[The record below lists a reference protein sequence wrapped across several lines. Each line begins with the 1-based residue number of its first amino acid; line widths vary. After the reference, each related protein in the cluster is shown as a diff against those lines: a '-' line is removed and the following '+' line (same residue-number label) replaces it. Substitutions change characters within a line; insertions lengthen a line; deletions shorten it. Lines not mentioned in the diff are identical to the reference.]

1 MTISLTGLMGCGK
14 SSVGREL
21 SKLLSWHFMDLDEVI
36 VHREGRSIPE
46 IFAKDG
52 EKEFRRME
60 LEAFKAV
67 TENVEGNGTV
77 LALGGGTVTTP
88 ECAEIAHEKTLCIYM
103 RASVQTLKAHLEGQT
118 EGRPLLCGQ
127 NIEERLERLMS
138 ERGHIYEKTAHIVI
152 DTDGKSISEI
162 AQEILR
168 SSHHVR

>member
-1 MTISLTGLMGCGK
+1 MGCGK

-36 VHREGRSIPE
+36 VQCEGRSIPE

-127 NIEERLERLMS
+127 DIEERLERLMS
-138 ERGHIYEKTAHIVI
+138 ERGHIYEKTAHIII

-162 AQEILR
+162 AQEILK

>member
-1 MTISLTGLMGCGK
+1 MGCGK

-36 VHREGRSIPE
+36 VQREGRSIPE

-67 TENVEGNGTV
+67 TENVEGNRTV

-127 NIEERLERLMS
+127 DIEERLERLMS
-138 ERGHIYEKTAHIVI
+138 ERSHIYEKTAHIVI

>member
-1 MTISLTGLMGCGK
+1 MGCGK

-36 VHREGRSIPE
+36 VQREGRSIQE

-67 TENVEGNGTV
+67 TEGADDSGAV

-88 ECAEIAHEKTLCIYM
+88 ECADIAHNKTLCIYM

-127 NIEERLERLMS
+127 DIEERIVRLMS

>member
-1 MTISLTGLMGCGK
+1 MGCGK

-36 VHREGRSIPE
+36 VQREGRSIPE

-127 NIEERLERLMS
+127 DIEERLERLMS

>member
-1 MTISLTGLMGCGK
+1 MGCGK

-21 SKLLSWHFMDLDEVI
+21 SRLLSWHFLDLDEVI
-36 VHREGRSIPE
+36 VQREGRSIPK
-46 IFAKDG
+46 IFAEDG
-52 EKEFRRME
+52 EKTFRKME
-60 LEAFKAV
+60 LEALKAV
-67 TENVEGNGTV
+67 SEGAEGNGTV

-88 ECAEIAHEKTLCIYM
+88 ECADIAHNKTLCIYM

-127 NIEERLERLMS
+127 DIEERIVRLMS

-168 SSHHVR
+168 SSHHAR

>member
-1 MTISLTGLMGCGK
+1 MGCGK

-36 VHREGRSIPE
+36 VQREGRSIPE

-60 LEAFKAV
+60 VEAFKAV

-127 NIEERLERLMS
+127 DIEERLERLMS

>member
-1 MTISLTGLMGCGK
+1 MGCGK

-36 VHREGRSIPE
+36 VQREGRSIPE

-67 TENVEGNGTV
+67 IENVEGNGTV

-127 NIEERLERLMS
+127 DIEERLVRLMS

>member
-14 SSVGREL
+14 SSVGKAL
-21 SKLLSWHFMDLDEVI
+21 SELLSWHFLDLDDVI
-36 VHREGRSIPE
+36 ELREGRSIPE
-46 IFAKDG
+46 IFAEDG
-52 EKEFRRME
+52 EKVFREME

-67 TENVEGNGTV
+67 TGSAEGNETI
-77 LALGGGTVTTP
+77 LALGGGTITTP

-118 EGRPLLCGQ
+118 DGRPLLCGQ
-127 NIEERLERLMS
+127 DIEERLVRLMS

>member
-36 VHREGRSIPE
+36 VQREGRSIPE

-60 LEAFKAV
+60 VEAFKAV

-127 NIEERLERLMS
+127 DIEERLERLMS

>member
-1 MTISLTGLMGCGK
+1 MGCGK

-36 VHREGRSIPE
+36 VQREGRSIPE

-67 TENVEGNGTV
+67 IENVEGNGTV

-88 ECAEIAHEKTLCIYM
+88 ECAETAHEKTLCIYM
-103 RASVQTLKAHLEGQT
+103 RASVQTLKTHLEGQT

-127 NIEERLERLMS
+127 DIEERLERLMS
-138 ERGHIYEKTAHIVI
+138 ERGHIYEKTAHIII
-152 DTDGKSISEI
+152 DTDGKSVEDICFEI
-162 AQEILR
+162 DSRLKEL
-168 SSHHVR
+168 

>member
-1 MTISLTGLMGCGK
+1 MGCGK

-36 VHREGRSIPE
+36 VQREGRSIQE

-67 TENVEGNGTV
+67 TEGADDSGTV

-88 ECAEIAHEKTLCIYM
+88 ECADIAHNKTLCIYM

-127 NIEERLERLMS
+127 DIDERLARLMS

-162 AQEILR
+162 AQEILK

>member
-1 MTISLTGLMGCGK
+1 MGCGK

-36 VHREGRSIPE
+36 VQREGRSIPE

-67 TENVEGNGTV
+67 TENVEGNRTV

-127 NIEERLERLMS
+127 DIEERLERLMS
-138 ERGHIYEKTAHIVI
+138 ERSHIYEKTAHIVI

-168 SSHHVR
+168 SSHHAR

>member
-1 MTISLTGLMGCGK
+1 MGCGK

>member
-1 MTISLTGLMGCGK
+1 MGCGK

-36 VHREGRSIPE
+36 VQREGRSIPE

-127 NIEERLERLMS
+127 DIEERLERLMS

-162 AQEILR
+162 AQEVLK

>member
-1 MTISLTGLMGCGK
+1 MGCGK

-36 VHREGRSIPE
+36 VQREGRSIPE

-60 LEAFKAV
+60 LEAFKTV

-127 NIEERLERLMS
+127 DIEERLERLMS